1 MALYFL
7 QEVTNRNHLSQ
18 MSQKDMKCCLLHA
31 ELQVCRQ
38 AAADLRFLLKRC
50 SQIVEYQLLHAAFT
64 LRIKTVALQ

>member
-1 MALYFL
+1 
-7 QEVTNRNHLSQ
+7 